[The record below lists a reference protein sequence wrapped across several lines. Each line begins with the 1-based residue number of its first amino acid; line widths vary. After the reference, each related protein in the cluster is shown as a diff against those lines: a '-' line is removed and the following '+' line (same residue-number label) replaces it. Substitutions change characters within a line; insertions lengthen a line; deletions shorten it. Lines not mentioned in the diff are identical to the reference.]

1 MAATHYTIAC
11 RWETAKDSERRKV
24 KRWITDLVGYP
35 CKLACQPNEG
45 VVDVYVLSEKK
56 GEVTDWLEIQPSG
69 AVGVIFDQY
78 ADPDADAVGEL
89 SDRCEDYNESAKL
102 VFVSDS
108 DSEDSESESEEEGAK
123 EEGAKEEEEGE
134 EEEKGAK

>member
-1 MAATHYTIAC
+1 MAATHFTIAS
-11 RWETAKDSERRKV
+11 RWESAKEAERRKV

-45 VVDVYVLSEKK
+45 VVDVYVLSERK

-69 AVGVIFDQY
+69 AVGVIYEQY
-78 ADPDADAVGEL
+78 EDPNTEAVDGL
-89 SDRCEDYNESAKL
+89 SDRCEDYNESVGV

-108 DSEDSESESEEEGAK
+108 DSEDSDS
-123 EEGAKEEEEGE
+123 EEEEGE
-134 EEEKGAK
+134 EEEESEEEEGDSK